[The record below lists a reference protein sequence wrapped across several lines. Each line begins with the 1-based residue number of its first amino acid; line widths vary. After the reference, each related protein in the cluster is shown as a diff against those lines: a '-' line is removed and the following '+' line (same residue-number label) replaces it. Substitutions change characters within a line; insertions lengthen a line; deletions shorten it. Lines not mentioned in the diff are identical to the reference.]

1 MFKTS
6 WSMLDSSMLTAVVR
20 KAHFN
25 AAHRLYNPHWS
36 DEKNK
41 AVFGLCTNP
50 NWHGHNYDLE
60 VRVVGRVDPE
70 TGYLIDLK
78 LLNECIKTHV
88 TERLDHRNLNVE
100 VEEFKNLIPTV
111 ENIAMV
117 IYNRL
122 RPHIEQSLD
131 LYITLWE
138 TPRNRAEYPAR

>member
-1 MFKTS
+1 MI
-6 WSMLDSSMLTAVVR
+6 DSSMRTAVVR

-25 AAHRLYNPHWS
+25 AAHRLYNPAWS

-60 VRVVGRVDPE
+60 VRVVGNVDPD

-78 LLNECIKTHV
+78 LLNDCIKKHV
-88 TERLDHRNLNVE
+88 TDQLDHRNLNVE
-100 VEEFKNLIPTV
+100 VEEFAALIPTV
-111 ENIAMV
+111 ENISMV

-122 RPHIEQSLD
+122 RPYIDKSLD

>member
-1 MFKTS
+1 MAKHILS
-6 WSMLDSSMLTAVVR
+6 PLILTQDDLVELE
-20 KAHFN
+20 KDPSLN
-25 AAHRLYNPHWS
+25 TWS

-70 TGYLIDLK
+70 TGYLIALK
-78 LLNECIKTHV
+78 LLNDCIKTHV

-100 VEEFKNLIPTV
+100 VEEFADLIPTV
-111 ENIAMV
+111 ENISMV

-122 RPHIEQSLD
+122 RPHIDSSLD

>member
-1 MFKTS
+1 MI
-6 WSMLDSSMLTAVVR
+6 DSSMLTAVVR

-25 AAHRLYNPHWS
+25 AAHRLYNPNWS
-36 DEKNK
+36 DEKNE

-78 LLNECIKTHV
+78 LLNDYIKTHV
-88 TERLDHRNLNVE
+88 TEKLDHRNLNVE
-100 VEEFKNLIPTV
+100 VEEFADLIPTV
-111 ENIAMV
+111 ENISMV

-122 RPHIEQSLD
+122 RPHIDSSLN

>member
-1 MFKTS
+1 MT
-6 WSMLDSSMLTAVVR
+6 DSSMLTAVVR

-25 AAHRLYNPHWS
+25 AAHRLYNPNWS

-41 AVFGLCTNP
+41 AIFGLCTNP

-70 TGYLIDLK
+70 TVYLIDLK
-78 LLNECIKTHV
+78 LLNDCIKTHV

-100 VEEFKNLIPTV
+100 VEEFADLIPTV
-111 ENIAMV
+111 ENISMV

-122 RPHIEQSLD
+122 RPHIDSSLD

>member
-1 MFKTS
+1 MI
-6 WSMLDSSMLTAVVR
+6 DSSMLTAVVR

-78 LLNECIKTHV
+78 LLKDCIKTHV
-88 TERLDHRNLNVE
+88 TEELDHRNLNVE
-100 VEEFKNLIPTV
+100 VEEFANLIPTV
-111 ENIAMV
+111 ENISMV

-122 RPHIEQSLD
+122 RPHIDNSLD

>member
-1 MFKTS
+1 
-6 WSMLDSSMLTAVVR
+6 MLDSSMLTAVVR

-36 DEKNK
+36 DEKTRPFL
-41 AVFGLCTNP
+41 VCTNP

-78 LLNECIKTHV
+78 LLNEYIKTHV

>member
-1 MFKTS
+1 MI
-6 WSMLDSSMLTAVVR
+6 DSSMLTAVVR

-78 LLNECIKTHV
+78 LLKDCIKTHV
-88 TERLDHRNLNVE
+88 TEKLDHRNLNVE
-100 VEEFKNLIPTV
+100 VQEFANLIPTV
-111 ENIAMV
+111 ENISMV

-122 RPHIEQSLD
+122 RPHIDNSLD

>member
-1 MFKTS
+1 
-6 WSMLDSSMLTAVVR
+6 MLDSSMLTAVVR

-78 LLNECIKTHV
+78 LLNEYIKTHV

>member
-1 MFKTS
+1 MI
-6 WSMLDSSMLTAVVR
+6 DSSMRTAVVR

-25 AAHRLYNPHWS
+25 AAHRLYNPAWS

-60 VRVVGRVDPE
+60 VRVVGNVDPD

-78 LLNECIKTHV
+78 LLNACIKKHV
-88 TERLDHRNLNVE
+88 TDQLDHRNLNVE
-100 VEEFKNLIPTV
+100 VEEFAALIPTV
-111 ENIAMV
+111 ENISMV

-122 RPHIEQSLD
+122 RPHIDKSLD

>member
-1 MFKTS
+1 
-6 WSMLDSSMLTAVVR
+6 MLDSSMPTAVVR

-60 VRVVGRVDPE
+60 VRVVGRVDHE

>member
-1 MFKTS
+1 MT
-6 WSMLDSSMLTAVVR
+6 DSSMLTAVVR

-25 AAHRLYNPHWS
+25 AAHRLYNPNWS

-60 VRVVGRVDPE
+60 VRVVGKVDLD

-78 LLNECIKTHV
+78 LLNDCIKIHV

-100 VEEFKNLIPTV
+100 VEEFADLIPTV
-111 ENIAMV
+111 ENISMV

-122 RPHIEQSLD
+122 RPHIDSSLD